1 MDGLGDRGCVG
12 VWAGSFL
19 LIFYKYKSTPHIQ
32 THHIGERETYAHG
45 RKPFFF
51 ERQLF
56 LLYSQSQEWLNVL
69 IAIGTIDDG
78 ALKSMNLAW
87 EMRKAKLKEFLEQ
100 HGEAANRKWVE
111 DSEIPDE
118 PGASAPPRGAVQGI
132 QHTISKE
139 KANRKKLNWH
149 RNRVRDMDAAW
160 YADQPV
166 QAESRG
172 IARQGGGRCEIVLQ
186 NQREATYVANV
197 CHVRGKCLSRVGLHT
212 QPSNPRETSICH
224 VSGKSVG
231 CATNVA
237 KACLALVLHKTP
249 NVRQAFATYVANVC
263 HVSGKCLSHIGVA
276 CKTTRDTHCHVRGKR
291 LPRT

>member
-172 IARQGGGRCEIVLQ
+172 IARQGGWGEGAISFCKTNAR
-186 NQREATYVANV
+186 
-197 CHVRGKCLSRVGLHT
+197 
-212 QPSNPRETSICH
+212 PRTWQ
-224 VSGKSVG
+224 
-231 CATNVA
+231 T
-237 KACLALVLHKTP
+237 
-249 NVRQAFATYVANVC
+249 FATYVANACLALVC
-263 HVSGKCLSHIGVA
+263 TQNHQ
-276 CKTTRDTHCHVRGKR
+276 THARQAFAM
-291 LPRT
+291 